1 MVKGKKIKNS
11 GVANYIYVG
20 NKEEITN
27 SQSIMDNLIPINEF
41 IQDPSNMDL
50 YFACKALNY
59 RTLYEKNGI
68 KGRYDGNRPLA
79 VYIKWKAEND
89 KLVGTL
95 VFDEPLKHGGND
107 VYKELKEALDKL
119 NASSTDDLSKDQIVI
134 NPSKKESD

>member
-20 NKEEITN
+20 NKDEITD
-27 SQSIMDNLIPINEF
+27 SQSIMDNLIPINDF

-59 RTLYEKNGI
+59 RTLYEKNGK